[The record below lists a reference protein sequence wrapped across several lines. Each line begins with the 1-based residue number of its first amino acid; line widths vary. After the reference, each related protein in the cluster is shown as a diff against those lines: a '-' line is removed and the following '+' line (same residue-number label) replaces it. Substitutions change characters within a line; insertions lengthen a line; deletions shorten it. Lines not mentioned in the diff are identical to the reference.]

1 MISGNC
7 PHCRSSIAVGY
18 VPADVKLFCQSCG
31 KSLSLREAY
40 DFRSYTRLKKQIE
53 QSDSREIKATGI
65 QLNPTNTAQAI
76 KQTPS
81 KPSKMS
87 DSELLRKIAK
97 HSEESAFVLKRFLFV
112 AQVFAALWLIGNIV
126 QFIMWLMSKS
136 P

>member
-7 PHCRSSIAVGY
+7 PHCRSSIEIGY

-40 DFRSYTRLKKQIE
+40 DFRSYTRLKKHIE

-87 DSELLRKIAK
+87 DKQLLRELYIEVQQGNKT
-97 HSEESAFVLKRFLFV
+97 LKDILFV
-112 AQVFAALWLIGNIV
+112 ICAVFVSAILGGLVVLFNLD
-126 QFIMWLMSKS
+126 Q
-136 P
+136 